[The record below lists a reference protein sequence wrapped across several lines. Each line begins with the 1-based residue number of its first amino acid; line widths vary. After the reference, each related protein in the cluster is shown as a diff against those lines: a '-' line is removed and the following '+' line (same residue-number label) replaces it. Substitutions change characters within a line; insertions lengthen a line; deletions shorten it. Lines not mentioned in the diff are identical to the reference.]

1 MAFYELELP
10 TKEKIEIHGSLTS
23 LEDEKGKTHELGQEG
38 EVEGKST
45 TKRNVVFI
53 GGGAGAGALVGAV
66 AGGGK
71 GAGIGAAV
79 GAGVGTLGALMSKGE
94 RCPVTS
100 GHGNCDGTGPGSEHS
115 S

>member
-1 MAFYELELP
+1 M
-10 TKEKIEIHGSLTS
+10 
-23 LEDEKGKTHELGQEG
+23 GQEG

-79 GAGVGTLGALMSKGE
+79 GAEIAMTLDREVSIPFT
-94 RCPVTS
+94 R
-100 GHGNCDGTGPGSEHS
+100 
-115 S
+115 